1 PDGEDP
7 DSFVQTQGA
16 GAFRQAAEQA
26 TPLSTYL
33 MTTLKTEHS
42 TTTLEGRTKLILEAE
57 KILTPLAPGRLRSQ
71 LEDELAKLTNQKLF
85 TANPDRPVVQK
96 RQRHTLEVT
105 PMRLAI
111 AALLQHPEL
120 GGLVLP
126 KNDTIL
132 GVLPGGE
139 LLVSLAIIIRSTP
152 GLSSAMLIERYRGT
166 AHESAI
172 YQLMEWQPPKPEEQN
187 WDVLLEDALKT
198 LQQHAK
204 NEQLNTL
211 LQRSQTETLSDA
223 EKQTLQTLLSQ

>member
-1 PDGEDP
+1 
-7 DSFVQTQGA
+7 
-16 GAFRQAAEQA
+16 
-26 TPLSTYL
+26 
-33 MTTLKTEHS
+33 
-42 TTTLEGRTKLILEAE
+42 
-57 KILTPLAPGRLRSQ
+57 
-71 LEDELAKLTNQKLF
+71 
-85 TANPDRPVVQK
+85 
-96 RQRHTLEVT
+96 
-105 PMRLAI
+105 MRLAI

-126 KNDTIL
+126 ENDTIL

-139 LLVSLAIIIRSTP
+139 LLVSLAKITRNTP
-152 GLSSAMLIERYRGT
+152 GLSSAMLLERYRST
-166 AHESAI
+166 AFESAI

-198 LQQHAK
+198 LQRHAK